1 MMVRRIGGTLAGVA
15 AAVLVI
21 MGIEAIGH
29 RVTGAPADPA
39 QATPAMMAWVLIAWT
54 IGTAVGAL
62 VGMTIARWSGAA
74 WFPAALVLFGVVM
87 TALAIPSPWWLT
99 VGGVVLPLLAA
110 ALISRRASA
119 AGQRVAL

>member
-1 MMVRRIGGTLAGVA
+1 MMMRRIGGTLAGVA

-62 VGMTIARWSGAA
+62 VGVIIARWSGAA

-110 ALISRRASA
+110 ALISRRPSA
-119 AGQRVAL
+119 AHQRVAL